1 MRNIELPSKLKM
13 TAREPQNVQWGL
25 ENGLPKVIGRSEQL
39 LQNMFF
45 NPSTPSRK
53 NLELQAKSIM
63 AARSPKMA
71 NGACKGSNPRLLGA
85 PNPFRYISFLI

>member
-45 NPSTPSRK
+45 NPSSLSRK
-53 NLELQAKSIM
+53 NMELPAKSKL
-63 AARSPKMA
+63 ATRSPKMA
-71 NGACKGSNPRLLGA
+71 NRACKGVLP
-85 PNPFRYISFLI
+85 

>member
-13 TAREPQNVQWGL
+13 TDREPQNVQWGL
-25 ENGLPKVIGRSEQL
+25 ENGLPKVIGRSKQL

-53 NLELQAKSIM
+53 NIELLAKSKM
-63 AARSPKMA
+63 ATRSPKMA
-71 NGACKGSNPRLLGA
+71 NGACKGV
-85 PNPFRYISFLI
+85 

>member
-63 AARSPKMA
+63 AARSPKMV

>member
-1 MRNIELPSKLKM
+1 MRNIELPSKLKL

-53 NLELQAKSIM
+53 NLELPAESKM
-63 AARSPKMA
+63 DAMSPKMA
-71 NGACKGSNPRLLGA
+71 NGACKGVLP
-85 PNPFRYISFLI
+85 

>member
-45 NPSTPSRK
+45 NPSTPFMR
-53 NLELQAKSIM
+53 NLKLPAKSKM
-63 AARSPKMA
+63 AAKGLQ
-71 NGACKGSNPRLLGA
+71 NG
-85 PNPFRYISFLI
+85 

>member
-25 ENGLPKVIGRSEQL
+25 ENGLPKVIWRYEQL

-45 NPSTPSRK
+45 NPSSLSRK
-53 NLELQAKSIM
+53 NMELPAKSKM

-71 NGACKGSNPRLLGA
+71 NGACKGVLP
-85 PNPFRYISFLI
+85 